1 MPTLNSG
8 SNSDLR
14 LVIPAVTAQVLHA
27 NNELARFERM
37 PKSRQQ
43 QVVGKQ
49 LGGLLRHAVTH
60 SAFWRERLNG
70 LLREGTRLHD
80 LPILTRQDIQLNFE
94 AMRARTSQ
102 VKPAEI
108 VVARTSGSTG
118 QPVAIERHE
127 PTYRVVYTALNMRD
141 YVWHRRDAT
150 KSAAVI
156 KDLPD
161 QELSNWGPHFSHLG
175 INGKAWVANLI
186 QHPPEY
192 LARWLAGKHPEYL
205 VTTPA
210 MAKRLAELAL
220 ADASL
225 RTPIREI
232 MTYGEVVTAE
242 LRELAQAAYG
252 AQVTDR
258 YSCEECGWIAMQC
271 SKHQHLHVP
280 TAAVQVEIVDE
291 NGKLCPKGVAGRVL
305 ITSLYSHVMPL
316 IRYDIGHIA
325 EMSEGCDCGNNL
337 PVISRILGRERSFI
351 QLPDGS
357 LRLARLTGEHWRQH
371 APIREYRVVQYKDGI
386 VEAIVVPERS
396 LSEKETALLK
406 SMLIETLGHPFPIV
420 ITETEK
426 IHWQSRWKRH
436 DVMRLSRD
444 YGGRSENTPPPAPAP
459 EPTAE
464 TTEIGEVV

>member
-1 MPTLNSG
+1 
-8 SNSDLR
+8 
-14 LVIPAVTAQVLHA
+14 
-27 NNELARFERM
+27 M
-37 PKSRQQ
+37 PKALQQ
-43 QVVGKQ
+43 QVVGRK
-49 LGGLLRHAVTH
+49 LSGLLQHAVTH
-60 SAFWRERLNG
+60 SPFWRERLNG
-70 LLREGTRLHD
+70 LLRQGAKLHE
-80 LPILTRQDIQLNFE
+80 LPILTRQDIQKNFE
-94 AMRARTSQ
+94 AMRARTKQ
-102 VKPAEI
+102 IKPAEI

-127 PTYRVVYTALNMRD
+127 PTYRVIYTALNMRD
-141 YVWHRRDAT
+141 YFWQKRDAT

-161 QELSNWGPHFSHLG
+161 QELSSWGPHFHHLG
-175 INGKAWVANLI
+175 IIGKAWVANLI
-186 QHPPEY
+186 QHSPEY
-192 LARWLAGKHPEYL
+192 LAQWLRDKQPEYL

-210 MAKRLAELAL
+210 MAKRVAELAL

-242 LRELAQAAYG
+242 LRHVARAAYG

-271 SKHQHLHVP
+271 SKHEHLHVP
-280 TAAVQVEIVDE
+280 SAVVQVEIVDE
-291 NGKLCPKGVAGRVL
+291 AGKPCPKGTPGRVL

-316 IRYDIGHIA
+316 IRYEIGDIA
-325 EMSEGCDCGNNL
+325 EMGAGCDCGSNL

-371 APIREYRVVQYKDGI
+371 APIREYRVVQYTDGI
-386 VEAIVVPERS
+386 VEAIIVPERP
-396 LSEKETALLK
+396 LSAQETANLK
-406 SMLIETLGHPFPIV
+406 SMLAETLGHPFPIV
-420 ITETEK
+420 ITETAA

-436 DVMRLSRD
+436 DVMRLNRD
-444 YGGRSENTPPPAPAP
+444 YGGRSENTPLPSPAPA
-459 EPTAE
+459 AE
-464 TTEIGEVV
+464 VTEIGEVV